1 MIIMAK
7 VAYTTITLLGSFTP
21 EQVGLAADCSKAA
34 LDSAVRALME
44 SRTEEINEASGMG
57 VADIEMDII
66 EEDEIW

>member
-1 MIIMAK
+1 MAK

-21 EQVGLAADCSKAA
+21 EQVGLAVDCSKEA

-44 SRTEEINEASGMG
+44 ARTEEINEASGMG
-57 VADIEMDII
+57 VADIEIDII